1 MAAAFSSAVP
11 PRMASGEARE
21 RPASSGAIVY
31 DWMASS
37 FSSHT
42 CVGAAMETS
51 SMPSSPCTTS
61 AWREPSRCSTCAI
74 FSPSAPSAT
83 PSTCRCAPAGLV
95 SGPRMLNTVRIPISL
110 RGGPANRMAG
120 WNAGANMKP
129 TPTSRRHRSTLSGPR
144 SILTPAASSTS
155 ALPAALVM
163 ARLPCLATRRPAP
176 TATSAAMV
184 ETLMEC
190 VPSPPVPQVSTRSPS
205 TLTRR
210 ALSRMTRAMPAI
222 SSAVSPLMRSAVT
235 NAPNWAGVASP
246 VMIDSMTPEACSSD
260 RFLPATRSAIACC
273 TMLAL
278 LLYWVSRGGGLPRRL
293 RASGSLRGRVEA
305 ATPVGRPRRRAAP
318 MPCSSQRWSRN
329 PRTHV
334 PHARPPRRCSRCP

>member
-1 MAAAFSSAVP
+1 
-11 PRMASGEARE
+11 
-21 RPASSGAIVY
+21 
-31 DWMASS
+31 
-37 FSSHT
+37 
-42 CVGAAMETS
+42 
-51 SMPSSPCTTS
+51 
-61 AWREPSRCSTCAI
+61 
-74 FSPSAPSAT
+74 
-83 PSTCRCAPAGLV
+83 
-95 SGPRMLNTVRIPISL
+95 
-110 RGGPANRMAG
+110 MAG

-129 TPTSRRHRSTLSGPR
+129 TPTSRRHRSTPSGPR

-222 SSAVSPLMRSAVT
+222 SSAVSPLMRRAVT

-246 VMIDSMTPEACSSD
+246 VMIDSMMAEACSSD

-273 TMLAL
+273 TMSLSL
-278 LLYWVSRGGGLPRRL
+278 LGWVLPRGLPRRL

-305 ATPVGRPRRRAAP
+305 ATPVGRPRRRASLP
-318 MPCSSQRWSRN
+318 PRSRRRWSRN